1 MITTKYG
8 TLSSNQLLATK
19 QYIRKQI
26 YYLLLYV
33 DPKTSYEYP
42 NVDVTKAFI
51 GLQYKL
57 CGLSS
62 LLFDS
67 PYIVTVMSLLEAAL
81 LEYQKEDFN
90 YSVYRKLILDAGNE
104 INKLRDVRVNFNSIL
119 KKCDEIEK
127 SLIRA

>member
-8 TLSSNQLLATK
+8 TISSTQLLATK

-33 DPKTSYEYP
+33 DPKTRCEYS

-81 LEYQKEDFN
+81 LEYQKKDFD
-90 YSVYRKLILDAGNE
+90 YAIYRKLILDAGNE
-104 INKLRDVRVNFNSIL
+104 INKLKDVQVNFDKVL
-119 KKCDEIEK
+119 KKCDEIDK